1 MGAAM
6 HADMHAD
13 MRADMDASSI
23 QDFFVFF
30 ANQILLVQI
39 D

>member
-1 MGAAM
+1 M

-23 QDFFVFF
+23 QDFLYFL
-30 ANQILLVQI
+30 QIKYCLYKLI